1 MQQPTRDNEID
12 LLEIFEDLWKAR
24 WLICVFVVL
33 GIVLGLVFLQVQ
45 KAKYKASVSYMY
57 NFYSIKAINNCSV
70 VYTPI
75 NTDCLPDIM
84 DQELQK
90 YFDNAWEIKSYKL
103 KKTFISQSPSKD
115 VMITQLEGFNK
126 KLTQAVYEEAVTEVD
141 FLTAVSNEGFLST
154 EIKSRK
160 LLYAKRI
167 VDMIDNGN
175 YVLGFVNLKSNKIAP
190 KTLLIFIFSTF
201 LGLGSGCLVALVRSA
216 IRNKK
221 NEMVQ

>member
-1 MQQPTRDNEID
+1 
-12 LLEIFEDLWKAR
+12 
-24 WLICVFVVL
+24 
-33 GIVLGLVFLQVQ
+33 
-45 KAKYKASVSYMY
+45 
-57 NFYSIKAINNCSV
+57 
-70 VYTPI
+70 
-75 NTDCLPDIM
+75 
-84 DQELQK
+84 
-90 YFDNAWEIKSYKL
+90 
-103 KKTFISQSPSKD
+103 
-115 VMITQLEGFNK
+115 MITQLEGFNK

-201 LGLGSGCLVALVRSA
+201 LGLVV
-216 IRNKK
+216 
-221 NEMVQ
+221 VVW